1 MRVFLTGFMGAGKTT
16 VGRLLA
22 QRLGVSFTDLD
33 VEIERRAA
41 KTVVEIFA
49 QEGEPVFRQ
58 REYDALRSVLQHS
71 EVVVATGGGTPTSAR
86 NLDLMSRGG
95 ISLWLDVPFSVILER
110 VGVSGQEDRPL
121 FRNRSQ
127 ARRLY
132 QSRREAYGSADRRVC
147 VLPEDTSE
155 DVVERALE
163 ALGGVSCAT

>member
-22 QRLGVSFTDLD
+22 HRLGVSFADLD
-33 VEIERRAA
+33 VEIEKQAA

-49 QEGEPVFRQ
+49 QEGELVFRQ
-58 REYDALRSVLQHS
+58 REYEALRAVSQRS

-86 NLDLMSRGG
+86 NLNLMSRGG
-95 ISLWLDVPFSVILER
+95 INLWLDVPFSVILER
-110 VGVSGQEDRPL
+110 VGVNGQEDRPL

-132 QSRREAYGSADRRVC
+132 QSRLEAYGRADQRIC
-147 VLPEDTSE
+147 VMPEDTSE
-155 DVVERALE
+155 DVMERAFQ
-163 ALGGVSCAT
+163 ALGGESCAT